1 MAGTL
6 SSPNKI
12 KDVYTKLVW
21 YNTSDS
27 KFYRDNGTADVEVPV
42 GSSLVTG
49 NILKHQTA
57 STVTSGDLFQILNNN
72 TSDHTKRIY
81 EIGEEDQN
89 KPPGAPGNTAALI
102 AGALQLIS
110 TIVPS
115 SFMFGSLQSS

>member
-27 KFYRDNGTADVEVPV
+27 KFYRDDGSADVEVPV

-49 NILKHQTA
+49 NILKHQTS
-57 STVTSGDLFQILNNN
+57 STVSSGDLFQILNNSTEVFSVDYQGAVHLKPM
-72 TSDHTKRIY
+72 TSAPADNAEGTIY
-81 EIGEEDQN
+81 YNSVLETMLVSVDE
-89 KPPGAPGNTAALI
+89 
-102 AGALQLIS
+102 
-110 TIVPS
+110 
-115 SFMFGSLQSS
+115 

>member
-27 KFYRDNGTADVEVPV
+27 EFYSDNGTADVEVPV

-49 NILKHQTA
+49 NILKHQTD
-57 STVTSGDLFQILNNN
+57 STVSSGDLFQILNNSTEVFSVDYQGAVHLKPM
-72 TSDHTKRIY
+72 TSAPSDNSEGTIY
-81 EIGEEDQN
+81 YDSSNDTLVVSVEE
-89 KPPGAPGNTAALI
+89 
-102 AGALQLIS
+102 
-110 TIVPS
+110 
-115 SFMFGSLQSS
+115 

>member
-21 YNTSDS
+21 FNVSDS

-49 NILKHQTA
+49 NILKHQT
-57 STVTSGDLFQILNNN
+57 SGTVSSGDLFQILNNSTEVFSVDYQGAVHLKPMTSAPTDN
-72 TSDHTKRIY
+72 SEGTMYYNSTSDTLFVSV
-81 EIGEEDQN
+81 EE
-89 KPPGAPGNTAALI
+89 
-102 AGALQLIS
+102 
-110 TIVPS
+110 
-115 SFMFGSLQSS
+115 